1 VQVELWR
8 ARVERQA
15 RADRAVRRMAVV
27 ATDASGSAR
36 ETSVRWNDTVYFL
49 ESRSYDGEDDDDGG
63 GGAAAADAV
72 VCAGGE
78 AVLSDAVSL
87 NRSAVSGCPAVGDVD
102 GATAALGM
110 RECADNTEPP
120 DQCHT
125 REATPPL
132 PLPQPL
138 PHGSHTDMGT
148 AGAAARSKDVPK
160 ALSSTAGDVPLRAEP
175 TSDAISHHTDAQ
187 KTEQHTSSLSLSLTG
202 DTVPLPTNRGPAL
215 PAGAAAARV
224 GGSRQTVLTFSKSGL
239 TFSTQQQQQQLA
251 SAPSR

>member
-1 VQVELWR
+1 MQVELWR

-27 ATDASGSAR
+27 ATDDSGSAR

-49 ESRSYDGEDDDDGG
+49 ESRSYDGEDDDGG
-63 GGAAAADAV
+63 GGAAAADAA

-78 AVLSDAVSL
+78 AVLDDAESL
-87 NRSAVSGCPAVGDVD
+87 NRGAVSGCPAVGDLD
-102 GATAALGM
+102 GATAALRM
-110 RECADNTEPP
+110 RECADNTEPS

-125 REATPPL
+125 REATP
-132 PLPQPL
+132 PL

-175 TSDAISHHTDAQ
+175 TSDAISRHTDAQ
-187 KTEQHTSSLSLSLTG
+187 KTEQHTSSSSLSSTG

-215 PAGAAAARV
+215 PTGAAAARV
-224 GGSRQTVLTFSKSGL
+224 GGSRQTVLTLSKSGL
-239 TFSTQQQQQQLA
+239 TFSTQQQQLA